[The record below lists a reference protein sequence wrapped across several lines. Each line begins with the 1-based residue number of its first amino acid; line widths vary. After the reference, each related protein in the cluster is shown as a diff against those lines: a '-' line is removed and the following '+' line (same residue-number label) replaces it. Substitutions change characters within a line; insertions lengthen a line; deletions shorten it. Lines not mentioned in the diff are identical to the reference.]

1 MNYALNKLEVIFYVD
16 GRRNLDVFILC
27 VSYFDGIKH
36 FFFLW
41 IYMEQKQKRI
51 SESKKDQANKEL
63 KKVADKLLKTVNG
76 ISTRA
81 EKIRFWRRG

>member
-1 MNYALNKLEVIFYVD
+1 MELNI
-16 GRRNLDVFILC
+16 
-27 VSYFDGIKH
+27 